1 MHDDLTQ
8 PHSPPRDATQRMLR
22 LVLNGLGF
30 ALPVLAPLT
39 FIAALIAGFALPT
52 TTTGDYLILVFCGLV
67 ALFFLRIAIVGV
79 VLARAPRR
87 ISPKILA
94 SVARFTSQPQ
104 RMGQLYVWAGTW
116 LATYFVVAIAVFHQ
130 PPLPR
135 TITPS
140 LVTWMVALP
149 IVLIIAFGPVRIHR
163 VRERR
168 RASATRRAMNQ
179 I

>member
-1 MHDDLTQ
+1 MKDDLTQ
-8 PHSPPRDATQRMLR
+8 PYTPPRDATQRMLR

-30 ALPVLAPLT
+30 TLPVLTPLT

-52 TTTGDYLILVFCGLV
+52 TTIGDYLILVFCGTV
-67 ALFFLRIAIVGV
+67 ALFFLRIAIMGV

-94 SVARFTSQPQ
+94 SIARFTNQPQ

-116 LATYFVVAIAVFHQ
+116 PAIYFVVAIALFHQ

-140 LVTWMVALP
+140 LFAWMVALP
-149 IVLIIAFGPVRIHR
+149 IVLIIAFGPLRVHR
-163 VRERR
+163 ARERR
-168 RASATRRAMNQ
+168 RASATKRTMNH